1 MTRIRL
7 PFPPPIPSL
16 ALGTT
21 LWLVTAI
28 ALPASASA
36 VPAWPYARPL
46 GWVAGDRSGAPD
58 ASPWNRIVPE
68 AAWSDPAT
76 GALATMEAPGMRI
89 YLDPV
94 TRRPTAPTAEQQRS
108 IPSLAPAAP
117 DDRPLPVERIPGGG
131 EMIHLDGRYTAYE
144 IARRDASGRFTTTC
158 APDSASA
165 VKLLAKPA
173 PRERHWEEK

>member
-7 PFPPPIPSL
+7 PFPPRIPFL
-16 ALGTT
+16 TLGTT
-21 LWLVTAI
+21 LWLAGAI
-28 ALPASASA
+28 ALPVSASA

-46 GWVAGDRSGAPD
+46 GWIAGDRSGTPD
-58 ASPWNRIVPE
+58 ASPWNRIVP
-68 AAWSDPAT
+68 AVAWSDPAT
-76 GALATMEAPGMRI
+76 GVLARVEAPGMRI

-108 IPSLAPAAP
+108 MPSLAPVAP

-131 EMIHLDGRYTAYE
+131 EMIHLNGRHMAYE

-165 VKLLAKPA
+165 MKLLAQPA
-173 PRERHWEEK
+173 PVERHGEEK